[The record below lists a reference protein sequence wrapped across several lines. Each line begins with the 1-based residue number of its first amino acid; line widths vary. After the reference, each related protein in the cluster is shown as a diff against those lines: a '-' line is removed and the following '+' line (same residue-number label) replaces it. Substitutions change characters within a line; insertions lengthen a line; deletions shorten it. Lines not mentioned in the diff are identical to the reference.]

1 MKASS
6 KAYKEIVS
14 LIIAVEDRATYDKA
28 YGSIGRAFEAQRITW
43 DDYEQLF
50 ELLAKVGRPLE
61 FNI

>member
-6 KAYKEIVS
+6 KAYKEIIS
-14 LIIAVEDRATYDKA
+14 LIIAVEDRETYDRA
-28 YGSIGRAFEAQRITW
+28 YGSIGRAFEAEKITW

-50 ELLAKVGRPLE
+50 KLLAKVGHPLE

>member
-14 LIIAVEDRATYDKA
+14 LIIAIEDRTTYDKA

-43 DDYEQLF
+43 NDYEQLF
-50 ELLAKVGRPLE
+50 ELLAKVGRPLG